1 MISPKNEVSR
11 KPVDETK
18 LSKPN
23 AFSIDEIVI
32 LTANG
37 SNINIT
43 NQWFALELCEDLF
56 STSISGTLMVEDS
69 HNFLRHGPIIGQE
82 QIRIS
87 FMTPGVGSER
97 ITKFFRIYKVGQRD
111 LKENGKVQTYKLH
124 FISNET
130 VINSQDKCNYALEEK
145 TVEEMITTIFSKH
158 FPDSNIEIK
167 AGTKNTHTFVLPNR
181 NPFSCINW
189 LTKRAISSDNVNDCS
204 FVFYQDLDGFKF
216 DTVVNMLKRS
226 PKQKYDYTLQ
236 NLRNEISTF
245 RNVHESF
252 TTPDKMYFENTSDK
266 LNEIQNGMYS
276 SSIFLHDLTTKTYT
290 AKTYDYF
297 EHFNALFEGENE
309 NPILAQTEQE
319 KSNERPQTMINY
331 YPKSSGSVGS
341 PTLDGIN
348 ENAFDSHNNDIYE
361 QWVLFRESL
370 EQQIQ
375 THKII
380 LTIPGDSRR
389 RVGEMVHFTF
399 PSPQPQRNIDL
410 ESFDNYVSG
419 KYLITSIK
427 HYMTR
432 LDYKTNLELSR
443 NFFPTQLP
451 TKAE

>member
-130 VINSQDKCNYALEEK
+130 IMNSQDKCNYALEEK

-236 NLRNEISTF
+236 
-245 RNVHESF
+245 
-252 TTPDKMYFENTSDK
+252 
-266 LNEIQNGMYS
+266 
-276 SSIFLHDLTTKTYT
+276 TTKTYT